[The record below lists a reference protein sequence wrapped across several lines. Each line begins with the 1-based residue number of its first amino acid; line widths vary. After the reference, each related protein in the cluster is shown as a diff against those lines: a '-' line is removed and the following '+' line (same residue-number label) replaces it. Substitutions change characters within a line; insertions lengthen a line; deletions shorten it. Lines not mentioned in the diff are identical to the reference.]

1 MRVVLLWAALC
12 ASTALASGQTVCLEW
27 SDAGVQS
34 ESPDGSVGDKQALDA
49 GIYRRPPQCLRY
61 GFKSYDQGGC
71 SAAPGALVLL
81 ALALVRWRR

>member
-1 MRVVLLWAALC
+1 MRVVFLWAVLS

-34 ESPDGSVGDKQALDA
+34 ESPDASADKQAQDA

-61 GFKSYDQGGC
+61 GFKSYDEGGC